1 MEERYLDLKAAGL
14 YCGGKSARWARRHLI
29 PNVPYV
35 DLPGSGAALF
45 KPEDI
50 DAYLKQFRVEPVNVS
65 AVVAKIMGPAGGKR
79 GAR

>member
-1 MEERYLDLKAAGL
+1 MERYLTLKEAGE
-14 YCGGKSARWARRHLI
+14 YAGGHSARWARRHLL

-50 DAYLKQFRVEPVNVS
+50 DAYLERFRREPVNVD
-65 AVVAKIMGPAGGKR
+65 AVIARIMGPVGGRR

>member
-1 MEERYLDLKAAGL
+1 MERYLTLKEAGL
-14 YCGGKSARWARRHLI
+14 YCGGHSARWARRHLL
-29 PNVPYV
+29 PNVAYV

-50 DAYLKQFRVEPVNVS
+50 DKYLERFRREPVDVH
-65 AVVAKIMGPAGGKR
+65 AVVARIMGPVGGRR